1 MSAGRFCDLF
11 WREDPL
17 PMECEGPT
25 RPVPSM
31 KKLPARPYEEPDVP
45 VGIVT
50 RLITTRTLDRD
61 RYGRL
66 VAKRPR

>member
-1 MSAGRFCDLF
+1 MSGRFCDLF

-31 KKLPARPYEEPDVP
+31 KKLPARPYEEPDQP
-45 VGIVT
+45 VM
-50 RLITTRTLDRD
+50 TTREFVARHMRD
-61 RYGRL
+61 RFGRMM
-66 VAKRPR
+66 VGRRGRE